1 MKKYDIFIS
10 YRRSSYDTANLIA
23 TRLRS
28 AGYSVFF
35 DMETL
40 RSGKF
45 NVQLYEVIDNCKD
58 FLVVLPPD
66 ALDRCVNEDDWVRL
80 EVLRA
85 MGGDKNIIPIM
96 LNGFTWP
103 NPMPI
108 GMEELCNY
116 QAVTASSVEY
126 FDLSMEKLQKRY
138 LHSKKQLPIVKL
150 LKYVGV
156 FIFTLLALLGIAWG
170 VFVSLS
176 KDVCLKYAT
185 ALTKDASYVHII
197 AEENDKLVKDWEEF
211 NNAMNYE
218 TKPER
223 IAVMQENMEKR
234 IDVVEKN
241 LKQMWNVDSTKM
253 EISSYHSFLLSIYGI
268 NAEEISVS
276 PQFATLYYN
285 DYLGQIELLRNA
297 VREPNTL
304 NRRYS
309 TALFEVFKHS
319 INSYYASILSELSNF
334 PESSLTTY
342 NEMSKLWTYFPVMYK
357 LGEDEKYYENII
369 NNETKQAE
377 DLMTRFESVLEYNDA
392 KMEDIERKNDAFEKQ
407 IEDLS
412 NLQSQVDSAAEIVR
426 AVTEIENIK
435 KQNESELAIRKE
447 KVAAKKV
454 ALDATKAELEE
465 LDKQYVEAYENL
477 KKKCTLDDSDDQW
490 YKWGKIRR
498 WGNFLSM
505 LVESRRSLKS
515 QGIYSTSSVTPDVAY
530 ADMNSLLTVYQTYH
544 PESKSY
550 VASAKRFYR
559 ELSKDQRRYAGVII
573 FGFKDD
579 AIHPYF
585 KQGDIVVEYDGK
597 EVKNY
602 NSFKSAYKANNN
614 GEVVFL
620 RLNGSGFDEI
630 KEQIKD
636 TDIIG
641 FLELTE

>member
-58 FLVVLPPD
+58 FLLVLPPN

-309 TALFEVFKHS
+309 TALFEVFKHF

-357 LGEDEKYYENII
+357 LGEDEKYYEDII

-550 VASAKRFYR
+550 VASAKRFYC

>member
-45 NVQLYEVIDNCKD
+45 NIQLYEVIDNCKD

-103 NPMPI
+103 NPMPT

-150 LKYVGV
+150 LKYVSV
-156 FIFTLLALLGIAWG
+156 FIFTLLAILGIAWS
-170 VFVSLS
+170 VLMVLS

-185 ALTKDASYVHII
+185 ALTNDASYVHII
-197 AEENDKLVKDWEEF
+197 AEQNSKLEKDWQVF
-211 NNAMNYE
+211 DNAINYE

-223 IAVMQENMEKR
+223 IAVLQENMEKR
-234 IDVVEKN
+234 IDLEEKN

-268 NAEEISVS
+268 NAEDISVS
-276 PQFATLYYN
+276 PQFATHYYN
-285 DYLGQIELLRNA
+285 DYLGQIEILRNA
-297 VREPNTL
+297 VKEPNTL

-319 INSYYASILSELSNF
+319 INNYYASILSELSNF

-342 NEMSKLWTYFPVMYK
+342 NEISKLWTYFPVYK
-357 LGEDEKYYENII
+357 LGEDKNFYEDII
-369 NNETKQAE
+369 NRETKQAE
-377 DLMTRFESVLEYNDA
+377 DLLTRFESVLEYNDA